1 MPCAM
6 HYQPT
11 SLIYHMRRFSWEQ
24 LVSPVEVL
32 HRTFARGITGCRPF
46 LLCPSVLDTFLA
58 RPTL

>member
-1 MPCAM
+1 M

-46 LLCPSVLDTFLA
+46 LLCPSVRDTFLA